1 MDLLGENYSSNIN
14 PFFRKDV
21 QHDKKNISNYL
32 NQIFDFAQQS
42 FDSFMVELSKEYP
55 KKTYLNDRYNKLKGW
70 QQKLNS
76 ATSGDYAV
84 VYIETA
90 DDISAM
96 PEEISVLLLNRCNDG
111 IIYSKNCTIDTILVK
126 KEGSEYEYIGRYIA
140 NEACGDDTLLRY
152 RKYRKDTVV
161 GMQALFLTQQEWKSN
176 PEFYKANPFISF
188 TTVTDDETFRTRVQL
203 PF

>member
-1 MDLLGENYSSNIN
+1 MDFLGENHSSDIN

-21 QHDKKNISNYL
+21 QHDKKDISDYL

-76 ATSGDYAV
+76 AASDDYAV

-90 DDISAM
+90 NDISAM
-96 PEEISVLLLNRCNDG
+96 PEEISVLLLNRCED
-111 IIYSKNCTIDTILVK
+111 
-126 KEGSEYEYIGRYIA
+126 
-140 NEACGDDTLLRY
+140 
-152 RKYRKDTVV
+152 
-161 GMQALFLTQQEWKSN
+161 
-176 PEFYKANPFISF
+176 
-188 TTVTDDETFRTRVQL
+188 
-203 PF
+203 